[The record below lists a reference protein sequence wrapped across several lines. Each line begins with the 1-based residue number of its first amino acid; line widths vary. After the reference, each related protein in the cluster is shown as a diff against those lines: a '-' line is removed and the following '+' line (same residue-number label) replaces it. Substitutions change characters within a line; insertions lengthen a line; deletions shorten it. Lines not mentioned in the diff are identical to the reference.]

1 MGWHAPPRNYASIVL
16 KQHLEIH
23 THVYREATVVRVVEV
38 ILPDVCQT
46 DVVTRIKIEHVEP
59 HSAPDLES
67 AVKAVEVS
75 VVKGT
80 ESRPAAIVLDV
91 AVGAQGQVT
100 ARIGL
105 DGRLVAHKVLVLDEQ
120 GQFQIVQVI
129 GELLASRAALAALLG
144 IIETR
149 LEEDGGA
156 VGELRAS
163 GDANVQSRLE
173 SIAVKQGTVA
183 ADVGGVHAHPQPE
196 VVTVPGDV
204 LVAVAAD
211 GLHAGIV
218 SISIARLCHGG

>member
-1 MGWHAPPRNYASIVL
+1 MQAGIQNQRRYY
-16 KQHLEIH
+16 
-23 THVYREATVVRVVEV
+23 YRAVHYLARVV
-38 ILPDVCQT
+38 LDT
-46 DVVTRIKIEHVEP
+46 NHVW
-59 HSAPDLES
+59 
-67 AVKAVEVS
+67 
-75 VVKGT
+75 
-80 ESRPAAIVLDV
+80 
-91 AVGAQGQVT
+91 
-100 ARIGL
+100 
-105 DGRLVAHKVLVLDEQ
+105 
-120 GQFQIVQVI
+120 

-173 SIAVKQGTVA
+173 SIAVEQGTVA